1 MCYETHLAEERFQGW
16 KRRRSRFDMRVTFMK
31 RIAIYPGSFDPVT
44 HGHLDILERGL
55 KLFDKIIVAILINP
69 GKKALFTVQ
78 ERIEMLEACLEPFPN
93 VEIDTFDGLLVDY
106 AGQKKAH
113 AVLRG
118 MRAVS
123 DFEYEFQMALMNRK
137 LNREIQTVFLMT
149 GLRWIFTSS
158 SIIKEAAQF
167 GGDIEDMVPPLVCK
181 RLKEKFKKTP

>member
-1 MCYETHLAEERFQGW
+1 MER
-16 KRRRSRFDMRVTFMK
+16 S
-31 RIAIYPGSFDPVT
+31 AIYPGSFDPVT
-44 HGHLDILERGL
+44 NGHMDILERGL
-55 KLFDKIIVAILINP
+55 TLFDKVIVAILINP
-69 GKKALFTVQ
+69 EKNALFSVE
-78 ERIEMLEACLEPFPN
+78 ERLEMLETCVKDLGN
-93 VEIDTFDGLLVDY
+93 IEIDTFDGLLVDY
-106 AGQKKAH
+106 AARKNAH

-167 GGDIEDMVPPLVCK
+167 GGKISEMVPPCVSKKLS
-181 RLKEKFKKTP
+181 EKFGHSL